1 MRKCITL
8 PAIALLALMTALPAM
23 AAEDEDTATSILKSA
38 GVKGGEVAAKL
49 LAGVLYDTSCV
60 GRNNDQFTGYVCT
73 ILGSVS
79 GRTEDKWKQEVTNQL
94 KEINSKVD
102 TLTVG
107 QREIQ
112 RSLAEMKTD
121 LNNKFNNVA
130 QNVVAVQH
138 LVKIEGL
145 WEKYQ
150 AQFDKVDED
159 VTRDSMLS
167 FAREIV
173 AEKPHTM
180 LAELNAVL
188 TQGIPATGGQPLVRY
203 PLSEWRIAH
212 SSGMNYEPKMME
224 AYEYAEKRFV
234 DFRMREQKAYAMYL
248 WAANVLETQCNLY
261 PAQCKQPPRSTK
273 DFKDD
278 WNRYTQQQ
286 AAAFNSAVDWL
297 LLSYSPYRM
306 ALAPLFLSPDRAA
319 DVVQRANYLTSTML
333 GTGEGLW
340 GRVISAGNA
349 WDGSLQVACGGSTQT
364 LMPVLK
370 YAVPAAGSGMVILGS
385 DSGPIDWWVSKRGNA
400 VYDEVHFAADW
411 QNYIYSIPT
420 AKAGP
425 CSVST
430 NLPKGGVL
438 PWVQPDRKVVELRG
452 TEKPFAFGSFFAIQ
466 RAGGT
471 SALVS
476 GDWGGMTTPYFN
488 KEGDGELV
496 TEVDQWIIE
505 PNHQGGPRIG
515 IYRKGRAEYS
525 VRLSRLSSRVHLVNR
540 ILLSTSKEVRFPE
553 DSRVKLN
560 FFPGSC
566 SREFCE
572 GLRANTIL
580 AYDIENNDTDAKKG
594 SLDAK
599 ATVAF
604 VDASIA
610 DLQSGPGLT
619 VDGSYGKTGDHKKLD
634 VTGGQSAL
642 MTLDPRK
649 SYRLTYGINLDLWTE
664 GRGTDA
670 SDFWYRALVAPA
682 SMYLTKGN

>member
-1 MRKCITL
+1 MRKYIL
-8 PAIALLALMTALPAM
+8 PAIALFVFVTALPVM
-23 AAEDEDTATSILKSA
+23 AAEEEDATTSILKSA

-49 LAGVLYDTSCV
+49 LAGLLYDTSCV
-60 GRNNDQFTGYVCT
+60 NRNNDQFTGYVCT
-73 ILGSVS
+73 VLGSVS

-121 LNNKFNNVA
+121 LNNKFNTVA

-150 AQFDKVDED
+150 AQFDKIDED
-159 VTRDSMLS
+159 VSRDSMLS
-167 FAREIV
+167 FAKEIV

-212 SSGMNYEPKMME
+212 STGMGFDQNVME
-224 AYEYAEKRFV
+224 AYEYTEKRFV

-248 WAANVLETQCNLY
+248 WAASVLETNCNLH
-261 PAQCKQPPRSTK
+261 PGQCTQPPRSTK
-273 DFKDD
+273 DFKSD
-278 WNRYTQQQ
+278 WDRYTQQQ

-297 LLSYSPYRM
+297 LLSYTPYR
-306 ALAPLFLSPDRAA
+306 LSSTGNFLSSGRSA
-319 DVVQRANYLTSTML
+319 DVMQRANYMTSTLL
-333 GTGEGLW
+333 GDGEGLW
-340 GRVISAGNA
+340 GRVISTGNA
-349 WDGSLQVACGGSTQT
+349 WDGSLQVVCGGSPQT

-370 YAVPAAGSGMVILGS
+370 YAVPAAGSGVFTIGP
-385 DSGPIDWWVSKRGNA
+385 DSGPVDWWVSRSGNS

-411 QNYIYSIPT
+411 QNYIYSIPA

-425 CSVST
+425 CSVSP
-430 NLPKGGVL
+430 NLPKRGLL
-438 PWVQPDRKVVELRG
+438 PWVQADRKVVEISG
-452 TEKPFAFGSFFAIQ
+452 TEKPFAFGSFIAIQ

-471 SALVS
+471 YALVS
-476 GDWGGMTTPYFN
+476 GDWGGMTTPSFK

-496 TEVDQWIIE
+496 TQDDQWIIE
-505 PNHQGGPRIG
+505 PNRPGGPRIG
-515 IYRKGRAEYS
+515 LYRKGRAEFS
-525 VRLSRLSSRVHLVNR
+525 TRLSRLSSRVHLVST
-540 ILLSTSKEVRFPE
+540 IALSNSKEVRFPE

-560 FFPGSC
+560 FFPGNC
-566 SREFCE
+566 ERELCN
-572 GLRANTIL
+572 GLGNNSIL
-580 AYDIENNDTDAKKG
+580 AYEIENNDTEAKKG
-594 SLDAK
+594 TLDAK
-599 ATVAF
+599 ASVTF
-604 VDASIA
+604 VDAGIA
-610 DLQSGPGLT
+610 DLESGPGLT
-619 VDGSYGKTGDHKKLD
+619 IDGSYGKTGDRKTLN
-634 VTGGQSAL
+634 VTGAQSAL
-642 MTLDPRK
+642 IQVDPGKR
-649 SYRLTYGINLDLWTE
+649 YRMRYGINFDLWTE
-664 GRGTDA
+664 GRGTNA
-670 SDFWYRALVAPA
+670 SDFWYRALLAPA

>member
-1 MRKCITL
+1 MRKYTV
-8 PAIALLALMTALPAM
+8 PAIALFVLLTALPVM
-23 AAEDEDTATSILKSA
+23 AEDEDTVTSIAKSA

-49 LAGVLYDTSCV
+49 LAGLLYDTSCV
-60 GRNNDQFTGYVCT
+60 NRNTDQFTGYVCT
-73 ILGSVS
+73 VLGSVS

-112 RSLAEMKTD
+112 RSLAEMKSD
-121 LNNKFNNVA
+121 LNNKFNAVA

-150 AQFDKVDED
+150 AQFDKVDQD

-173 AEKPHTM
+173 AEKPYTM

-188 TQGIPATGGQPLVRY
+188 TQGIPATDGQPLVRY

-212 SSGMNYEPKMME
+212 SAGMGFEPKMMD
-224 AYEYAEKRFV
+224 AYEYAEKRFI
-234 DFRMREQKAYAMYL
+234 DFRLREQKAYAMYL
-248 WAANVLETQCNLY
+248 WAASVLETQCNLN
-261 PAQCKQPPRSTK
+261 PGQCQQPPRSTK

-297 LLSYSPYRM
+297 LLSYSPYRQTFTGG
-306 ALAPLFLSPDRAA
+306 FLSPNRAA
-319 DVVQRANYLTSTML
+319 DVLQRANYVTSTML

-349 WDGSLQVACGGSTQT
+349 WDGSLQVTCGGSAQT
-364 LMPVLK
+364 LMPVLT
-370 YAVPAAGSGMVILGS
+370 YAVPAGGSGIYTIGP
-385 DSGPIDWWVSKRGNA
+385 DSGPVDWWVSKGGNA

-411 QNYIYSIPT
+411 QNRIYSLPT

-425 CSVST
+425 CSVSPA
-430 NLPKGGVL
+430 LPKGGVL
-438 PWVQPDRKVVELRG
+438 PWVQPDRKVVEVDG
-452 TEKPFAFGSFFAIQ
+452 TEKRFAFGSFVAVQ

-471 SALVS
+471 YALVS
-476 GDWGGMTTPYFN
+476 GDWSGMTAPYFR
-488 KEGDGELV
+488 KDGDGELV
-496 TEVDQWIIE
+496 GQEDQWIIE
-505 PNHQGGPRIG
+505 PNRQGGPRIG
-515 IYRKGRAEYS
+515 LYRKGRAEYS
-525 VRLSRLSSRVHLVNR
+525 MSLKRLSSRVHLISR
-540 ILLSTSKEVRFPE
+540 IALSAGKEVRFPE
-553 DSRVKLN
+553 DSRVRIH
-560 FFPGSC
+560 FFPGNC
-566 SREFCE
+566 ERELCN
-572 GLRANTIL
+572 GLGANSIL
-580 AYDIENNDTDAKKG
+580 AYDIENNDTEAKKG
-594 SLDAK
+594 TLEAK
-599 ATVAF
+599 AAVSF
-604 VDASIA
+604 VDTSIA

-619 VDGSYGKTGDHKKLD
+619 VDGSYGKTGDHKTLN
-634 VTGGQSAL
+634 VTGPQSAV
-642 MTLDPRK
+642 MQLDPRK
-649 SYRLTYGINLDLWTE
+649 SYQLTYSISFDLWTE
-664 GRGTDA
+664 GRGTNA

-682 SMYLTKGN
+682 AMYLTRAN